1 MPPKTVYSR
10 EDVIKAGYALLA
22 AQGLQGVSARA
33 VARQLGC
40 STAPVYSHFTSMD
53 ELVRAVLVRAKDQLH
68 RYSTEPYTEGIFLNI
83 GVGIVCFARDH
94 APLFRALF
102 LESDAYRDIIE
113 QFRSDMLQQM
123 RKDERLRSLS
133 LFQCETLL
141 THMSIFTHG
150 LAAMICVGLME
161 RTDQQSIIA
170 ILREV
175 GGAVVG
181 AVLDEAGRRQ
191 GKAEGQQGA
200 GTELH

>member
-1 MPPKTVYSR
+1 
-10 EDVIKAGYALLA
+10 VIEAGYDILA
-22 AQGLQGVSARA
+22 AQGLQGISARA

-53 ELVRAVLVRAKDQLH
+53 ELVRAVLLRAKDHLH

-83 GVGIVCFARDH
+83 GVGIAKFARDH

-102 LESDAYRDIIE
+102 LESDAYRDIVE

-123 RKDERLRSLS
+123 RKDERLRDLS
-133 LFQCETLL
+133 LAQCDTLL

-161 RTDQQSIIA
+161 QADQESIVSV
-170 ILREV
+170 LRAV

-181 AVLDEAGRRQ
+181 AVMREAVGEPEQAGEQR
-191 GKAEGQQGA
+191 EA
-200 GTELH
+200 GTERP